1 MNKEGLIAPTP
12 EKIGIPINGINYSY
26 SIAKSENEEESLTI
40 KLYDPSEKSNTYF
53 TYDAP
58 SQKLKEEIKFLFFC
72 ESLDEMIDS
81 LREVFSQGNAIVE
94 EKDGEFTIE
103 FKVSGFKKKCLI
115 KLVKHEIKQLKEP
128 NNELELKINKLEIK
142 YNDLLNKFEEIK
154 TVKENMIKENEI
166 RNIIKEVIFD
176 KEIKLK
182 LFEEMETLF
191 QTKYNLNNNN
201 NKNNSENIENNVI
214 NKLEE
219 TINNKQ
225 QKLNNEIMTLQKQMK
240 ENIEYIKNIKINNNN
255 NFILLQVKIDEK
267 DINKDVRLFNQVS
280 TYKYYCNF
288 ERDDIETII
297 DNDVVDV
304 KYKNSKGD
312 KDSNTEWIEYNL
324 NINYE
329 YYWNFSKVGIHNVK
343 IIFKKKLLRCNELFC
358 GCPNIYKIDCSNLD
372 CSQIIDCSYMF
383 CSQRPLYYFF
393 FFSSGFSSLKEINL
407 GKLDFSLSKDFSYMF
422 HGCGN
427 LEKIDVSYFNT
438 INSKS
443 FREMFSG
450 CSKLKEINV
459 SNFKTRNCENV
470 ESMFEGCKSLVSIDM
485 LNWDM
490 KRIKN
495 IKHLFGDCSNL
506 KNIKMNFNDKFTKC
520 SEGSEIFKGLPENG
534 SFIWKKGNNCNNLL
548 KYLPVSWNR
557 TQE

>member
-201 NKNNSENIENNVI
+201 NKNNS
-214 NKLEE
+214 
-219 TINNKQ
+219 
-225 QKLNNEIMTLQKQMK
+225 
-240 ENIEYIKNIKINNNN
+240 
-255 NFILLQVKIDEK
+255 
-267 DINKDVRLFNQVS
+267 
-280 TYKYYCNF
+280 
-288 ERDDIETII
+288 
-297 DNDVVDV
+297 
-304 KYKNSKGD
+304 
-312 KDSNTEWIEYNL
+312 
-324 NINYE
+324 
-329 YYWNFSKVGIHNVK
+329 
-343 IIFKKKLLRCNELFC
+343 
-358 GCPNIYKIDCSNLD
+358 
-372 CSQIIDCSYMF
+372 
-383 CSQRPLYYFF
+383 
-393 FFSSGFSSLKEINL
+393 
-407 GKLDFSLSKDFSYMF
+407 
-422 HGCGN
+422 
-427 LEKIDVSYFNT
+427 
-438 INSKS
+438 
-443 FREMFSG
+443 
-450 CSKLKEINV
+450 
-459 SNFKTRNCENV
+459 
-470 ESMFEGCKSLVSIDM
+470 
-485 LNWDM
+485 
-490 KRIKN
+490 
-495 IKHLFGDCSNL
+495 
-506 KNIKMNFNDKFTKC
+506 
-520 SEGSEIFKGLPENG
+520 
-534 SFIWKKGNNCNNLL
+534 
-548 KYLPVSWNR
+548 
-557 TQE
+557 